1 MKKELKDDIIR
12 LRLTAEAKQHF
23 SELCERVGSS
33 PSNILRQYIH
43 YCHNTNTINGV
54 KVPDKE

>member
-33 PSNILRQYIH
+33 PSNIY
-43 YCHNTNTINGV
+43 NGLGNL
-54 KVPDKE
+54 DTF